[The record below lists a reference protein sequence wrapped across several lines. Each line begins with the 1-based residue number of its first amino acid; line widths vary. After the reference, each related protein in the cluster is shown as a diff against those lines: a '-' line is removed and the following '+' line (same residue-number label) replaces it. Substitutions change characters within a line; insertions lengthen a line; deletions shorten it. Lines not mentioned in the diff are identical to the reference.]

1 MRLPVSPSG
10 HGDSL
15 PHSHRVGKRRPSGR
29 RKQRS
34 PACGASTCFRGSG
47 HGAGNETRTRD
58 PDLGKVVLYQL
69 SYSRMEDAVASS
81 WYWRPGSEL
90 NRRTRICSP
99 LHNHSATRPM
109 ATAPDWRNPGAF
121 SRRLQNKT
129 PHAGLCRCFL
139 RSESGAGNE
148 TGTRALNPCFPITF
162 SAAVSSEG
170 LNYSLV
176 FRPRQQSSSNNF
188 HQRPRTAIPS
198 PDKGSR
204 THGDHRP
211 APATLLARPGLLASG
226 MTSASSV
233 ETALGSMSRAPR
245 PKAVRDEGYAGSE
258 QRWVACSHR
267 LVGCDRLGATRNSL
281 KLATA
286 HDRWMLCRYIRMP
299 EQA

>member
-1 MRLPVSPSG
+1 MPGRWNPP
-10 HGDSL
+10 
-15 PHSHRVGKRRPSGR
+15 KRKKGPKALFSMTYR
-29 RKQRS
+29 Q
-34 PACGASTCFRGSG
+34 ACGS
-47 HGAGNETRTRD
+47 
-58 PDLGKVVLYQL
+58 
-69 SYSRMEDAVASS
+69 
-81 WYWRPGSEL
+81 
-90 NRRTRICSP
+90 I
-99 LHNHSATRPM
+99 
-109 ATAPDWRNPGAF
+109 
-121 SRRLQNKT
+121 
-129 PHAGLCRCFL
+129 
-139 RSESGAGNE
+139 SGAGNE

-162 SAAVSSEG
+162 FTAVSSEG